1 MSGYHQCDGTET
13 TATCGDGDLPER
25 HCTFPSTGAED
36 ITLDRLFQCSEH
48 GSAAHGSD
56 ANLDCHSSLT
66 ACNDGNNHIAND
78 CPHTLDQGAICF
90 HEGESPTERRQCR
103 ACGTSTDRW
112 HGCDADGCQTC
123 QGNAFSQQGTV
134 AGQHSQDIVF
144 GCIQFASTQCTYNA
158 NENGGDFAHALRG
171 FATCAGVNPQPAG
184 YCHTSLISAE
194 QLRNQDICVDGA
206 NSDIGFHIR
215 IPFTVNS
222 PGSYQFRMHAD
233 YGNGAFIGI
242 DGAQHTPG
250 NTWGHLLLT
259 DSDCTDGR
267 QNDRITL
274 ETGDHEFEALGFED
288 CCDGH
293 AELEVHLPCDDAT
306 DPWRIVTAGHNECM
320 TCGSSLAETCTA
332 QTESAACCGASGTHV
347 LCSVP
352 AEGTTCED
360 ATPADPERNV
370 DPASIFGR
378 FVTIGETMTLTDAT
392 AFCTEHYAGLASIHS
407 PAEAAHAAQSCSFYS
422 AAENAPVGCWIG
434 LTDEASE
441 GGFVWMDGSAVD
453 FVDWNAGEPNNS
465 GDNGEDAVNMVSSKQ
480 AFFERLSEAC

>member
-1 MSGYHQCDGTET
+1 MAAEDGSQPVVFSCIDYYTTQCDY
-13 TATCGDGDLPER
+13 
-25 HCTFPSTGAED
+25 D
-36 ITLDRLFQCSEH
+36 ITNGD
-48 GSAAHGSD
+48 
-56 ANLDCHSSLT
+56 
-66 ACNDGNNHIAND
+66 IAYMF
-78 CPHTLDQGAICF
+78 AM
-90 HEGESPTERRQCR
+90 RQ
-103 ACGTSTDRW
+103 
-112 HGCDADGCQTC
+112 
-123 QGNAFSQQGTV
+123 
-134 AGQHSQDIVF
+134 
-144 GCIQFASTQCTYNA
+144 
-158 NENGGDFAHALRG
+158 
-171 FATCAGVNPQPAG
+171 FATCADQRPEPAG
-184 YCHTSLISAE
+184 YCHGALLSAG
-194 QLRNQDICVDGA
+194 QLANNAVCTDGVTQ
-206 NSDIGFHIR
+206 NIGFHIR
-215 IPFTVNS
+215 APFRVVTA
-222 PGSYQFRMHAD
+222 GDYTFRMHAD
-233 YGNGAFIGI
+233 YGRGSFMGV
-242 DGAQHTPG
+242 DGAEYTPG
-250 NTWGHLLLT
+250 SVWGHLAVDASAL
-259 DSDCTDGR
+259 SAG
-267 QNDRITL
+267 
-274 ETGDHEFEALGFED
+274 EHEFDVLGFED